1 MRPIG
6 RSIRILMTAAL
17 LAATAP
23 LGAQR
28 GPAPGVTHLPAE
40 VMAQACSPTLAFEDP
55 LRSIL
60 ITGGQESFIHRGF
73 GPGDL
78 ITINA
83 GTENG
88 IEVGQEYFV
97 RRVQPAR
104 APVSR
109 ANPATIRTT
118 GWVRIYA
125 VDKRMSLVTVSHACD
140 TIDVGDYLEPFA
152 LPQVPAGDVNP
163 PKPQRENYG
172 QIMMGTDRRTVFGK
186 GDFFVVDRGSDH
198 GVTVGARFIIYRDK
212 RRREM
217 ATKYTAS
224 RQLEAVEVKEFLYEL
239 GEAVAIDV
247 KPETS
252 TLQAILTR
260 DALLEGDYV
269 ALRK

>member
-1 MRPIG
+1 MRPIR
-6 RSIRILMTAAL
+6 RSIRILVTAAL

-23 LGAQR
+23 LAAQR
-28 GPAPGVTHLPAE
+28 RPAPGVTHLPEE
-40 VMAQACSPTLAFEDP
+40 VMALACSPTLAFEEP
-55 LRSIL
+55 LRSLL
-60 ITGGQESFIHRGF
+60 ITGGQESFTHRAF
-73 GPGDL
+73 APGDL

-88 IEVGQEYFV
+88 IEVGQEYYV

-109 ANPATIRTT
+109 ANPATIHTT

-152 LPQVPAGDVNP
+152 LPQVPVGDANP
-163 PKPQRENYG
+163 PKQQRENYG
-172 QIMMGTDRRTVFGK
+172 RIVLGTDRRTVFAK

-217 ATKYTAS
+217 ASNYATS
-224 RQLEAVEVKEFLYEL
+224 RQLAAVEVKEFLFEL
-239 GEAVAIDV
+239 GEAVAVDV

-252 TLQAILTR
+252 TLQATLAR